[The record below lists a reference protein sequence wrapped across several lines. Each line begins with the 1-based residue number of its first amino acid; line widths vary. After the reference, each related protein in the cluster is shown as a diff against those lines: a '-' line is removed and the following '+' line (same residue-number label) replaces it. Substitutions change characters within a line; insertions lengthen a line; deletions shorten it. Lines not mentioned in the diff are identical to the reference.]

1 VARYPLIFLGTALLA
16 AACSSDSPLGSE
28 ADDVADTPS
37 AEEPVV
43 ESEDSVEPADSD
55 SESLPITERAHGVPL
70 EDIHFDTFDGGSVPL
85 SEAPPELIARLL
97 DAIPPIDNPSYE
109 TASEAAWLTVD
120 DVVLG
125 YVDDDGEAWAYPV
138 RILDLHE
145 IVNDEL
151 AGRPVLISYCP
162 LCGSGVVYDRKLGD
176 ETLTFSNT
184 SALYE
189 NDLVMIDRETG
200 SYWWQVAG
208 RGIVGRLT
216 DEMLTPLPAEMARWG
231 QWTER
236 HPDTNVLARPIGRD
250 YSRTLFAGY
259 ADQVDLGRTPFPV
272 SEDVLGDERLS
283 PGTSVIVV
291 ERNGQNWAWPIEPAS
306 DRETVLGDLAV
317 RVITDGTGGRVET
330 LDGEVMPS
338 RTSLWFAIVASFPDV
353 KLGS

>member
-1 VARYPLIFLGTALLA
+1 MARYPLVFLATALLA
-16 AACSSDSPLGSE
+16 AACSSDSPLAGG
-28 ADDVADTPS
+28 ADDVVDTQSTEESAIESGDGVDEAD
-37 AEEPVV
+37 PVRG
-43 ESEDSVEPADSD
+43 
-55 SESLPITERAHGVPL
+55 SLPITELAHGVPL

-85 SEAPPELIARLL
+85 SEATPELIARLL
-97 DAIPPIDNPSYE
+97 DAIPPIDDPSYE
-109 TASEAAWLTVD
+109 TVPEAAWLTID

-125 YVDDDGEAWAYPV
+125 YVDDNGEAWAYPV

-162 LCGSGVVYDRKLGD
+162 LCGSGVVYDRTLGD

-216 DEMLTPLPAEMARWG
+216 DESLTPLPAEMARWG
-231 QWTER
+231 QWTQR
-236 HPDTNVLARPIGRD
+236 HPDTKVLARPVGRD

-291 ERNGQNWAWPIEPAS
+291 ERDGQNWAWPIEPAS

-330 LDGEVMPS
+330 LEGEVLPS
-338 RTSLWFAIVASFPDV
+338 RTSLWFAVVAAFPGV